1 MLFRINNPSHEA
13 GMRRIGIPRGS
24 EGRVLVNTWN
34 MVWFVRVR
42 GGDVALETFHFT
54 LNYQTLS
61 VERLPQPPPSTT
73 VAGGGISRHRGF
85 KVVGPRIQI
94 TLKGQKYYKIVFSS
108 TYFPICW
115 KECQIIVQCR
125 ECTSCKWICCNESV
139 CCVFLDLPAVY

>member
-1 MLFRINNPSHEA
+1 V
-13 GMRRIGIPRGS
+13 G
-24 EGRVLVNTWN
+24 
-34 MVWFVRVR
+34 
-42 GGDVALETFHFT
+42 GGDIALETFHFT

-125 ECTSCKWICCNESV
+125 ECTNGFAVMKVFAAFFLTFQQFTSKKRRFPRNGNAQWIARVWRGGVLGWMRPFKGQVSK
-139 CCVFLDLPAVY
+139 LS